1 MPEYIDEGFP
11 ISAGRHLAI
20 RYVAAL
26 GGAWVVMPN
35 QVHMLPKVQTSMLMR
50 WTKGTP
56 ARRANQITRRTGL
69 PFPQDESYGHWV
81 RTVANGIGSSEIEA
95 NPDRLDCAEEWR
107 MGLGPARVGI
117 QITGRRIA
125 GRIGCPT
132 KYPISTSVT

>member
-26 GGAWVVMPN
+26 GVAWVVMPN

-69 PFPQDESYGHWV
+69 PFRRMN
-81 RTVANGIGSSEIEA
+81 RTVTGSAQSRTES
-95 NPDRLDCAEEWR
+95 DRPVNRGEPGSAGLCRREEERPWST
-107 MGLGPARVGI
+107 AR
-117 QITGRRIA
+117 
-125 GRIGCPT
+125 
-132 KYPISTSVT
+132 SDF

>member
-11 ISAGRHLAI
+11 IPAGRHLAI

-26 GGAWVVMPN
+26 GVGWVVMPN

-69 PFPQDESYGHWV
+69 PFRRIV
-81 RTVANGIGSSEIEA
+81 RPLGPHSRERNRIVRYIEA
-95 NPDRLDCAEEWR
+95 NRYRLDCAEEWR
-107 MGLGPARVGI
+107 IGPGPTRVGI

-125 GRIGCPT
+125 CPT
-132 KYPISTSVT
+132 KYPISTNVTPSERV